1 MYVNYVTSL
10 LAINRTIINTFPQQN
25 TEKYYLE
32 TKKYS
37 HLICSF
43 CNKKYKSRAGLWKHK
58 KSCKFKGQS
67 QPNTVPDF
75 GDDETENLGK
85 NDNIKESTDSDIFKN
100 IEKENNELRN
110 MIKTLCNQNTS
121 LMTRMSEQNQTIKD
135 MVPKIGNQINTTH
148 QNLNIQI
155 FLNEQCKDA
164 LNIMDF
170 VNSLHLQLE
179 DLENTG
185 KLGLVEGTT
194 KIFLDGLKQLDLY
207 KRPIHCTD
215 LKKETVYVRDN
226 DQWEKDV
233 KCDKMKKAISSINDM
248 NLKQAAEWIDEN
260 PEKYDDYLNIMNN
273 VTKSDISKES
283 EQIIK
288 NVSKEIMV
296 PPPEK

>member
-1 MYVNYVTSL
+1 MPNEKMPKN
-10 LAINRTIINTFPQQN
+10 A
-25 TEKYYLE
+25 EKYFCELCNFKCSKKSNFDKHLLTAKHKILTNPNEKMPKNAASFMCSCGKEYKHKSTLSKHRKNCEKINNFFSEKKEKSEKKLE
-32 TKKYS
+32 
-37 HLICSF
+37 
-43 CNKKYKSRAGLWKHK
+43 NKKEENVDYKEMFISMM
-58 KSCKFKGQS
+58 
-67 QPNTVPDF
+67 
-75 GDDETENLGK
+75 
-85 NDNIKESTDSDIFKN
+85 NDNIEM
-100 IEKENNELRN
+100 R
-110 MIKTLCNQNTS
+110 KTIQ
-121 LMTRMSEQNQTIKD
+121 E
-135 MVPKIGNQINTTH
+135 MVPHMNHTTNNTTNN
-148 QNLNIQI
+148 QVFNIQI
-155 FLNEQCKDA
+155 FLDEKCKDA

-260 PEKYDDYLNIMNN
+260 PEKHDDYLNIMNN

>member
-1 MYVNYVTSL
+1 MPNEKMPKN
-10 LAINRTIINTFPQQN
+10 A
-25 TEKYYLE
+25 EKYFCELCNFKCSKKSNFDKHLLTAKHKILTNPNEKMPKNATSFMCSCGKEYKHKSTLSKHRKNCEKINNFFSEKKEKSEKKLE
-32 TKKYS
+32 
-37 HLICSF
+37 
-43 CNKKYKSRAGLWKHK
+43 NKKEENVDYKEMFISMM
-58 KSCKFKGQS
+58 
-67 QPNTVPDF
+67 
-75 GDDETENLGK
+75 
-85 NDNIKESTDSDIFKN
+85 NDNIEM
-100 IEKENNELRN
+100 R
-110 MIKTLCNQNTS
+110 KTIQ
-121 LMTRMSEQNQTIKD
+121 E
-135 MVPKIGNQINTTH
+135 MVPHMNHTTNNTTNN
-148 QNLNIQI
+148 QVFNIQI
-155 FLNEQCKDA
+155 FLDEKCKDA

-260 PEKYDDYLNIMNN
+260 PEKHDDYLNIMNN

>member
-1 MYVNYVTSL
+1 MPNEKMPKN
-10 LAINRTIINTFPQQN
+10 A
-25 TEKYYLE
+25 EKYFCELCNFKCSKKSNFDKHLLTAKHKILTNPNEKMPKNAASFMCSCGKEYKHKSTLSKHRKNCEKINNFFSEKKEKSEKKLE
-32 TKKYS
+32 
-37 HLICSF
+37 
-43 CNKKYKSRAGLWKHK
+43 NKKEENVDYKEMFISMM
-58 KSCKFKGQS
+58 
-67 QPNTVPDF
+67 
-75 GDDETENLGK
+75 
-85 NDNIKESTDSDIFKN
+85 NDNIEM
-100 IEKENNELRN
+100 R
-110 MIKTLCNQNTS
+110 KTIQ
-121 LMTRMSEQNQTIKD
+121 E
-135 MVPKIGNQINTTH
+135 MVPHMNHTTNNTTNN
-148 QNLNIQI
+148 QVFNIQI
-155 FLNEQCKDA
+155 FLDEKCKDA

>member
-1 MYVNYVTSL
+1 MTSKRSDLINKFSNNYPNFL
-10 LAINRTIINTFPQQN
+10 
-25 TEKYYLE
+25 
-32 TKKYS
+32 KKD
-37 HLICSF
+37 L
-43 CNKKYKSRAGLWKHK
+43 NKL
-58 KSCKFKGQS
+58 
-67 QPNTVPDF
+67 V
-75 GDDETENLGK
+75 
-85 NDNIKESTDSDIFKN
+85 
-100 IEKENNELRN
+100 
-110 MIKTLCNQNTS
+110 
-121 LMTRMSEQNQTIKD
+121 
-135 MVPKIGNQINTTH
+135 
-148 QNLNIQI
+148 QI
-155 FLNEQCKDA
+155 FLDEKCKDA

>member
-1 MYVNYVTSL
+1 MPKN
-10 LAINRTIINTFPQQN
+10 A
-25 TEKYYLE
+25 EKYFCELCNFKCSKKSNFDKHLLTAKHKILTNPNEKMPKNAASFMCSCGKEYKHKSTLSKHRKNCEKINNFFSEKKEKSEKKLE
-32 TKKYS
+32 
-37 HLICSF
+37 
-43 CNKKYKSRAGLWKHK
+43 NKKEENVDYKEMFISMM
-58 KSCKFKGQS
+58 
-67 QPNTVPDF
+67 
-75 GDDETENLGK
+75 
-85 NDNIKESTDSDIFKN
+85 NDNIEM
-100 IEKENNELRN
+100 R
-110 MIKTLCNQNTS
+110 KTIQ
-121 LMTRMSEQNQTIKD
+121 E
-135 MVPKIGNQINTTH
+135 MVPHMNHTTNNTTNN
-148 QNLNIQI
+148 QVFNIQI
-155 FLNEQCKDA
+155 FLDEKCKDA

-260 PEKYDDYLNIMNN
+260 PEKHDDYLNIMNN